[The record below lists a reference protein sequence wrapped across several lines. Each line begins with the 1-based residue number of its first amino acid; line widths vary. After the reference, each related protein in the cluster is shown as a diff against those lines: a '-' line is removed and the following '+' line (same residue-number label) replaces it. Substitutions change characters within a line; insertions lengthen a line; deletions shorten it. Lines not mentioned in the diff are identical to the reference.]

1 MSKTMPHLND
11 EHMQLYEWSGTGIW
25 GTSIPAK
32 SKRTHPWRASY
43 AVLGVL
49 TSLLVLNGCDSQASA
64 EQASEQI
71 EQRMKDRPL
80 YDDAANQPMP
90 GAEAGAPAADEAP
103 AQPGEAIEP
112 PGEDQQT
119 PQ

>member
-1 MSKTMPHLND
+1 MERDRNR
-11 EHMQLYEWSGTGIW
+11 G

-49 TSLLVLNGCDSQASA
+49 TSLLILNGCDNQDSA

-71 EQRMKDRPL
+71 KQRMKDQPL
-80 YDDAANQPMP
+80 YDDAASRPMP
-90 GAEAGAPAADEAP
+90 EAGAPAADEAP
-103 AQPGEAIEP
+103 AP
-112 PGEDQQT
+112 PGKTIVSPADEQQT
-119 PQ
+119 Q